1 MPGVVKQ
8 ACNSSIWEGQVGGL
22 LGTQKDT
29 ILNNHTGCLGNGDG
43 DDKPWHLHAH
53 AYKYFNNL

>member
-8 ACNSSIWEGQVGGL
+8 ACNSSTWEGQVGGL

-29 ILNNHTGCLGNGDG
+29 VLNNHTGCLGNGDG
-43 DDKPWHLHAH
+43 DD
-53 AYKYFNNL
+53 